1 MEDEPGVTPGVAR
14 RFDGLV
20 VPLQHAL
27 GLGERAVLLRDER
40 RGDEEDLRAAL
51 LGLYAVH
58 LPGGGG
64 LYLVGVQAPEP
75 VQVPQAVLGHLD
87 VRSADREVLPEDEAA
102 LNLPVFHV
110 HDRWVVGVVAREAR
124 EVVED
129 LIVPRRVERLAVP
142 GLHDAGYVLGE
153 VGPPA
158 RLGGLALHVVLPGV
172 VVHVHVRHRQ
182 VAGEDVVKGRDV
194 RRALDRRVAPERHDP
209 ATGPPYVPEEELQD
223 GCGADDLN
231 ALGVLGPADRVA
243 QRRRL
248 LGRRV
253 LADGLGDRQERLS
266 RGAADLLDHLRRVLG
281 EVTLEHLKDAT
292 LVLERRVARARLTVV
307 GVRMTAGALADEAA
321 LAPPNGGVVDGR
333 ALVAPAR
340 RVVASVLL
348 VPAGEE
354 PVGAGVLELLGDEGG
369 GVGVVDDVVLEVALV
384 LEDVVDQ
391 AAKERY
397 VRARPYGGVD
407 VAQRAR
413 AREARVDVDELRAL
427 TLGDHGVPEADRVSL
442 GHVRTLYEDAVGV
455 LEVLQVGGGPTP
467 TVRDA
472 QTGHRGAV
480 SYARLVR
487 YPGEPHRVE
496 ELGDKVVLLVVYGG
510 PTYTGDRH
518 GAAELLALLILFFPV
533 LVAGRLYPL
542 GDHVER
548 LVEREVLPL
557 ARVRPAV
564 TDLGPTVRR
573 DVHSERGR
581 ALRAE
586 RAGVYGAVGVPL
598 DVYDAPVAVVDE
610 RGATDRAV
618 GTHAHRPFDALV
630 GDAGPDLP
638 GRRAYGMFDR
648 RPDVVPDLLPETVFL
663 RELEEHT

>member
-51 LGLYAVH
+51 LWLYAVH

-64 LYLVGVQAPEP
+64 LYLVGVQDHEP

-87 VRSADREVLPEDEAA
+87 VWPADREVLSEDEAA
-102 LNLPVFHV
+102 LNLPVF
-110 HDRWVVGVVAREAR
+110 
-124 EVVED
+124 
-129 LIVPRRVERLAVP
+129 
-142 GLHDAGYVLGE
+142 
-153 VGPPA
+153 
-158 RLGGLALHVVLPGV
+158 
-172 VVHVHVRHRQ
+172 HVHVRHRQ

-194 RRALDRRVAPERHDP
+194 CRALDRRVAPERHDP

-223 GCGADDLN
+223 GCGADDLD

-243 QRRRL
+243 QRRRP

-253 LADGLGDRQERLS
+253 LTDGLGDRQERLS

-307 GVRMTAGALADEAA
+307 GAQMTAGTLADEAA
-321 LAPPNGGVVDGR
+321 LAPPDGGVVDGR

-369 GVGVVDDVVLEVALV
+369 SIGVVDDVVLEVALV

-391 AAKERY
+391 AAQERY
-397 VRARPYGGVD
+397 VRARPYGRVD
-407 VAQRAR
+407 VAKRAR

-427 TLGDHGVPEADRVSL
+427 ALGDHGVPEADRVGL
-442 GHVRTLYEDAVGV
+442 GHVGAFDQDAVR
-455 LEVLQVGGGPTP
+455 VLQVLQAGGGAAP

-480 SYARLVR
+480 SYSRLV
-487 YPGEPHRVE
+487 GNSHEPQRVE
-496 ELGDKVVLLVVYGG
+496 ELGNEVVLLVVYRG
-510 PTYTGDRH
+510 PTDGRDRRR
-518 GAAELLALLILFFPV
+518 AVQLLAVPVPVFPA
-533 LVAGRLYPL
+533 LVACLLDPL
-542 GDHVER
+542 GDHAER
-548 LVEREVLPL
+548 LLEREVLPL

-564 TDLGPTVRR
+564 ADVRPAVRR
-573 DVHSERGR
+573 GVQPEGGR
-581 ALRAE
+581 ALRTE
-586 RAGVYGAVGVPL
+586 RARVYGAVGVAL
-598 DVYDAPVAVVDE
+598 NVHNAPVAVVDE
-610 RGATDRAV
+610 RRAAHGAV
-618 GTHAHRPFDALV
+618 GTHAHGLLHTLI
-630 GDAGPDLP
+630 GDARADGA
-638 GRRAYGMFDR
+638 GRRTYRVLDR
-648 RPDVVPDLLPETVFL
+648 RADVVPDLLPETVFL
-663 RELEEHT
+663 REP